1 MKKFFKYLLNYD
13 HWIIVAMAL
22 VLTLLLFLLM
32 HLLGIR
38 NLLNGETNASL
49 MQTYYNNNDIDTL
62 VRHDNVVIVEHPTIK
77 GIYGVTVHQKWNT
90 ARYSDEGYVF
100 MVWDFRNPDAPQ
112 IHVRTW
118 QPDYID
124 KEHGQK
130 LNPNDVFS
138 LGDFDL

>member
-1 MKKFFKYLLNYD
+1 MES
-13 HWIIVAMAL
+13 MAL
-22 VLTLLLFLLM
+22 LFTKSGTQLAIATRAMSSWYGTSAILM
-32 HLLGIR
+32 HL
-38 NLLNGETNASL
+38 
-49 MQTYYNNNDIDTL
+49 
-62 VRHDNVVIVEHPTIK
+62 
-77 GIYGVTVHQKWNT
+77 
-90 ARYSDEGYVF
+90 
-100 MVWDFRNPDAPQ
+100 Q

>member
-62 VRHDNVVIVEHPTIK
+62 VRHDNVVIVDI
-77 GIYGVTVHQKWNT
+77 G
-90 ARYSDEGYVF
+90 
-100 MVWDFRNPDAPQ
+100 DAN
-112 IHVRTW
+112 R
-118 QPDYID
+118 
-124 KEHGQK
+124 E
-130 LNPNDVFS
+130 
-138 LGDFDL
+138 